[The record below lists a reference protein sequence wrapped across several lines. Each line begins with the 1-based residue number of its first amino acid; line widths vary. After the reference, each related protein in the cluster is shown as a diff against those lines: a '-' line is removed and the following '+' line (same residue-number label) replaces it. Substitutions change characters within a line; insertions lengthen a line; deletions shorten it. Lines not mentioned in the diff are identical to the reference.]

1 MWSVINFINDNTV
14 EVVPSFWVHKTNCA
28 WPKKNAA
35 HFIKR
40 RIPPNKFD
48 FNYLPA
54 KKMCNDLD
62 DYIIAKQ
69 KAKASED
76 TSNISSSNETYEE
89 RLTRFQKTK
98 KKVMK
103 NNLKIKEKLKWNT
116 SSLESPTS
124 SIDEEEDSS
133 EKDPGYSKNVIC
145 EKNTIIHETPP
156 SKQKLISKDL
166 PQTFPG
172 TSFKSKLDFSTMNKC
187 KSLSPK
193 PKMSNAINFDEVEKI
208 ITTSSS
214 PFKVTVSNS
223 IPHSNNDILTK
234 INRTTLNTWYEI
246 KGLVERIESLEN
258 ALLNKGFKEVFN
270 DDLENGLIF
279 SLPLSN
285 EEELEI
291 FEKKLLDTA
300 FNKKLISELSR
311 LVRGTLPST
320 VRSIM

>member
-1 MWSVINFINDNTV
+1 
-14 EVVPSFWVHKTNCA
+14 
-28 WPKKNAA
+28 
-35 HFIKR
+35 
-40 RIPPNKFD
+40 
-48 FNYLPA
+48 
-54 KKMCNDLD
+54 
-62 DYIIAKQ
+62 
-69 KAKASED
+69 
-76 TSNISSSNETYEE
+76 
-89 RLTRFQKTK
+89 
-98 KKVMK
+98 MK

-172 TSFKSKLDFSTMNKC
+172 TSFKRKLDFSTMNKC

-320 VRSIM
+320 VRSIMRYMFKDQLLEQYSFKGQKKKKV